1 MGGALDQNSVFR
13 TQQDHCPQELTEQ
26 NLLKSKPGDTSMK
39 GDSEYQAPAA
49 EL

>member
-26 NLLKSKPGDTSMK
+26 NLLKNKPGDTSV
-39 GDSEYQAPAA
+39 
-49 EL
+49 